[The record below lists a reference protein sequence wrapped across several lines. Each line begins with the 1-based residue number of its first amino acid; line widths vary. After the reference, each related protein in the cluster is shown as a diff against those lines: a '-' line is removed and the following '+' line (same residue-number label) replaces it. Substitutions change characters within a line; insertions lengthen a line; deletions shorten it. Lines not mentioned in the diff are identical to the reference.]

1 MGFIG
6 EIIGGII
13 GAGISGGIAIYIS
26 QKSIKQERKERDN
39 EKLQDRKQF
48 WLKKH
53 YIYIQENIKSVTN
66 NIQINNTMIY
76 NRAVETNIDSASKQG
91 MYKMTIINKLEPLAK
106 GNINEHLKPYEFYE
120 NLMNLY
126 NEVEKYKTN
135 LEDIYSEFL
144 RFTQI
149 TLDKYFNGSVKPRAY
164 TSSPVEIYDVA
175 PMFYSLVYS
184 VFTKNDYK
192 IVKNPDQT
200 IGVEY
205 SNGGSNPTI
214 FISKSNK
221 NADIFAKSVMP
232 LIISYFNDKL
242 MSLEKQ
248 STEIEPALKNI
259 IPKLL
264 KIIGD
269 YNSGIPIKGEC
280 KNCKSIKDIT
290 KLDELMPPN

>member
-1 MGFIG
+1 MGVIG
-6 EIIGGII
+6 DVIGGVI
-13 GAGISGGIAIYIS
+13 GAVTSGLIAIYIS
-26 QKSIKQERKERDN
+26 QKSIKQERNERDN

-76 NRAVETNIDSASKQG
+76 NGAVQISIDSASEQG
-91 MYKMTIINKLEPLAK
+91 MYQMTIINKLGPLAQ
-106 GNINEHLKPYEFYE
+106 GNINEHLKSYEFYK

-126 NEVEKYKTN
+126 NEVEEYKTN
-135 LEDIYSEFL
+135 LQNLYAEFR
-144 RFTQI
+144 RFAQVTVN
-149 TLDKYFNGSVKPRAY
+149 KYFNGSVQPRPY
-164 TSSPVEIYDVA
+164 NPSTIEIYDVVLT
-175 PMFYSLVYS
+175 FYTLVYS
-184 VFTKNDYK
+184 VFTTNDYK

-200 IGVEY
+200 FRVEY
-205 SNGGSNPTI
+205 GNGGSNPTI
-214 FISKSNK
+214 FLSKSNK

-232 LIISYFNDKL
+232 LIISCFNDKL
-242 MSLEKQ
+242 MSLGKQ
-248 STEIEPALKNI
+248 STEIEQALKNI
-259 IPKLL
+259 ISKLL
-264 KIIGD
+264 KITGD

>member
-26 QKSIKQERKERDN
+26 QKSIKQERNERDN

-76 NRAVETNIDSASKQG
+76 NGAVQISIDSASEQG
-91 MYKMTIINKLEPLAK
+91 MYQMTIINKLEPLAK
-106 GNINEHLKPYEFYE
+106 GNINEHLKSYEFYD
-120 NLMNLY
+120 NLMGLY
-126 NEVEKYKTN
+126 NEVEEYKTN
-135 LEDIYSEFL
+135 LQNLYAEFR
-144 RFTQI
+144 RFAQVTVN
-149 TLDKYFNGSVKPRAY
+149 KYFNGSVQPRPY
-164 TSSPVEIYDVA
+164 NPSTIEIYDVVLT
-175 PMFYSLVYS
+175 FYTLVYS
-184 VFTKNDYK
+184 VFTKNNYK

-200 IGVEY
+200 FRVEY
-205 SNGGSNPTI
+205 GNGGSNPTI
-214 FISKSNK
+214 FLSKSNK

-232 LIISYFNDKL
+232 LIISCFNDKL
-242 MSLEKQ
+242 MSLGKQ
-248 STEIEPALKNI
+248 STEIEQALKNI

-264 KIIGD
+264 KITGD

-290 KLDELMPPN
+290 KLDGLMPPN